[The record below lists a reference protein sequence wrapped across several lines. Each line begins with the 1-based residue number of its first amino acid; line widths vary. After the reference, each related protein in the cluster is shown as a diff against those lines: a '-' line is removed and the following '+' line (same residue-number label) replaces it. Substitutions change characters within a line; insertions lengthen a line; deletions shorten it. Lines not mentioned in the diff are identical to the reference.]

1 MSKRNP
7 FDKARDAY
15 LKAEG
20 LEDNAIARAAYLAG
34 FFDGDDNGSKRTL
47 RVLLEFDRQGANDDK
62 VKHD

>member
-1 MSKRNP
+1 MSKENP

-34 FFDGDDNGSKRTL
+34 WYDGDENGMKRTVKVVQEL
-47 RVLLEFDRQGANDDK
+47 ARQGANDDK
-62 VKHD
+62 VKRD

>member
-1 MSKRNP
+1 MSKGNA

-34 FFDGDDNGSKRTL
+34 FFDGDDNGSQRTL
-47 RVLLEFDRQGANDDK
+47 RVLQELSGKVANNDEEKRD
-62 VKHD
+62 